1 MSYGRKTKCRKG
13 CCFTP
18 FDVCAKGGNCPCH
31 SGYREREEDVA
42 AVISMEQAR
51 MDAARRLELPAWQRT
66 EPRRK
71 GK

>member
-1 MSYGRKTKCRKG
+1 MSHGRKTKCRKG
-13 CCFTP
+13 CCWTP
-18 FDVCAKGGNCPCH
+18 FSVCGRSGDCSCH
-31 SGYREREEDVA
+31 TGYRERDEDVA

-51 MDAARRLELPAWQRT
+51 LDKARRLELPFWQRT